1 MSITGSGAHG
11 IIATMPL
18 YAAYK
23 VQGYAKEQLLRA
35 TALSYLVCMYIKEY
49 SGKLSA
55 FCGCAIAAGTG
66 NGQPPRPCRPAPAAR
81 RAFPASAPESPE
93 NRPRRA
99 VPAALRCGSK
109 GGSNPWAVPAGDRG
123 PLSCEFSQNSGVG
136 VSPKKSKSAALFRTA
151 VCIENGA
158 GQAHACHLD
167 YIIPH
172 RGDMRLFWDES
183 NWQALCESCH
193 DHKIWHGL

>member
-23 VQGYAKEQLLRA
+23 VQGYTKEQLLRA

-93 NRPRRA
+93 NRLRRARRGTPPPVRRRPLDSGANRPRRA
-99 VPAALRCGSK
+99 RRAPVWPQGGIESLGCTGRRLR
-109 GGSNPWAVPAGDRG
+109 P
-123 PLSCEFSQNSGVG
+123 PL
-136 VSPKKSKSAALFRTA
+136 A
-151 VCIENGA
+151 
-158 GQAHACHLD
+158 
-167 YIIPH
+167 
-172 RGDMRLFWDES
+172 
-183 NWQALCESCH
+183 
-193 DHKIWHGL
+193 